1 VSRGSLLV
9 AGVSLLC
16 LAVVAACS
24 NDDPGAGGSTGS
36 DAGADVGISCPPG
49 FLPMDGVRCVPAVAT
64 GPCAPGTAPFVGEDA
79 CAPVGPSA
87 CAPGFRASSTGF
99 GCEDTPPS
107 APCGEFERETA
118 GSAACAPVGDC
129 AAPFPPANATLF
141 VDAAFADAQL
151 DATHFRKLG
160 EAVNAAKADAV
171 VAVSPGVYQE
181 TVAPGVPLSIVGRCP
196 AMVELRS
203 PAGSDLP
210 GVYVARKAVGVRGV
224 TLRGYPVAAAYA
236 QQGGNLTLE
245 DSVVVAARGTGV
257 LVDAAKATLRRVKID
272 DTRVDAAGKQGWGV
286 AAGAKSTVS
295 LDDVTILRGT
305 DGVFVSTQGTE
316 VTVRASVI
324 ARQAPVGTN
333 RSSGVRVVGLG
344 QITLD
349 ESVVRDVVGDGAVV
363 ADGGTGIVNNSVLR
377 GTRVQGNLAR
387 GHGAIAFQGGTLRV
401 TGTSLLDHESIGAV
415 SQNDKS
421 TFELVNSLVVGP
433 STSAQKPDDQLRVSS
448 EKSGIG
454 VLVTDK
460 GSMRLDGV
468 VVVRAQGFGLQVDKT
483 TVDARRLYI
492 IDTQRIQAPTLSY
505 ALGVLI
511 NAGSF
516 SAEQLSIEKGVLAGI
531 SAGRGAVFT
540 GTGVLVRDVAVAT
553 PTDTGAGIALGEGG
567 SFDVDR
573 LVVERAVGVGVLA
586 VRGVE
591 GTIRLKRSVVR
602 DTLLSPR
609 LGLGHGVANGAGT
622 TVEFEDSVI
631 SGSAVVGFAG
641 VGGRGRFLG
650 GAFVRNRIA
659 VHVQDGSI
667 LQTADADSELGGTEV
682 RVSSSTLFE
691 GNETKIG
698 SGSIPV
704 PTSVLP

>member
-1 VSRGSLLV
+1 MSRRGLLA
-9 AGVSLLC
+9 AGLWLLA
-16 LAVVAACS
+16 LAAVAACN
-24 NDDPGAGGSTGS
+24 NDDAGAGGSTGS
-36 DAGADVGISCPPG
+36 DAGVDAGISCPSG
-49 FLPMDGVRCVPAVAT
+49 FAPMDGVRCVPAVAA

-99 GCEDTPPS
+99 GCEDTPPT

-118 GSAACAPVGDC
+118 TSSACAPVGDC

-171 VAVSPGVYQE
+171 IAVSPGVYQE

-203 PAGSDLP
+203 PANDLP
-210 GVYVARKAVGVRGV
+210 GVYVARKAISVRGV

-245 DSVVVAARGTGV
+245 DSVVVGARGTGV

-305 DGVFVSTQGTE
+305 DGIFVSTQGTE
-316 VTVRASVI
+316 VAVRASVI

-349 ESVVRDVVGDGAVV
+349 ECVVRDVVGDGAVV
-363 ADGGTGIVNNSVLR
+363 ADGGTGIVKNSVLR

-448 EKSGIG
+448 EKSGMG
-454 VLVTDK
+454 VLVSDK

-468 VVVRAQGFGLQVDKT
+468 VVVRAQGFGLHVDKT

-492 IDTQRIQAPTLSY
+492 VDTQRIQAPTLSY

-511 NAGSF
+511 NAGTF
-516 SAEQLSIEKGVLAGI
+516 TAEQLSIEKGVLAGI
-531 SAGRGAVFT
+531 SAGRGAAFS
-540 GTGVLVRDVAVAT
+540 GTGVLVRDVAVAS

-567 SFDVDR
+567 TLDVDR

-586 VRGVE
+586 VRGTE
-591 GTIRLKRSVVR
+591 GAIRLKRSVVR

-609 LGLGHGVANGAGT
+609 LGLGYGVANGAGT
-622 TVEFEDSVI
+622 TVELEDSVI

-650 GAFVRNRIA
+650 GAFLRNRVA
-659 VHVQDGSI
+659 VHVQDGST
-667 LQTADADSELGGTEV
+667 LQTADSADELGSTEV

-691 GNETKIG
+691 GNDTKIG
-698 SGSIPV
+698 SGAIPV